1 MFPYV
6 NISTLP
12 IAEIASFF
20 LRCQITR
27 QLIMMTCHEN
37 TMQMSA
43 LGYFGFTVVR
53 YGHRV
58 LMPVKKNVFMTLDLI
73 CLFFQISNFLKT
85 TSLILFFPFACIT
98 CGIHTTRS
106 IKSKMLLAS
115 LIDPECISPRPCKNK
130 AVIIRSPALFRSS
143 QPPQW
148 PSSFNPCS

>member
-98 CGIHTTRS
+98 YGIHTTRS

-130 AVIIRSPALFRSS
+130 AVIIRSLALFRSS